1 MTNPVPPPVGATA
14 SPIADLSYRTYNG
27 PLRTRAVRWWVVALY
42 TIRKARRSQGF
53 WVLSA
58 VCVLSYI
65 FHALQ
70 FYLEENVS
78 TLMKAPSHVNYV
90 LPFFSAM
97 NGNLNA
103 YCLMGICMLLGA
115 GSIAGDQRVNALM
128 VYLSK
133 PITRT
138 DYLLGKWVGL
148 MLTIFA
154 VAVIPSLIL
163 YMIMVAAYSSSGFF
177 ASTHW
182 LLLQICLAALV
193 PSVVL
198 SALMTGISAWSRSS
212 FTAGALFA
220 SLYIVTG
227 IIANILA
234 LAMFAHQAHVILM
247 VRHASIPGIIDAIAQ
262 RAFNVTLRHRV
273 FGYSSEMPV
282 GAPPLSFSLS
292 VATVLVVIS
301 IAAARAKIHAV
312 EVVRG

>member
-1 MTNPVPPPVGATA
+1 MTKPVPPPPVATA
-14 SPIADLSYRTYNG
+14 SPIADLSYRSYTG
-27 PLRTRAVRWWVVALY
+27 PLRNRSVRWWVVALY
-42 TIRKARRSQGF
+42 TIRKARKSQGF

-65 FHALQ
+65 FHAIL
-70 FYLEENVS
+70 FYVQANVS
-78 TLMKAPSHVNYV
+78 SVMMSQKPTDYV

-133 PITRT
+133 PITRA
-138 DYLLGKWVGL
+138 DYLIGKWVGL
-148 MLTIFA
+148 MLTIFS
-154 VAVIPSLIL
+154 VAVVPSLL
-163 YMIMVAAYSSSGFF
+163 FYLMMMAAYSSNGFF
-177 ASTHW
+177 AHTHW
-182 LLLQICLAALV
+182 LPVQIVLASLV
-193 PSVVL
+193 PSVLL

-220 SLYIVTG
+220 SLYILTG
-227 IIANILA
+227 IIANIIGF
-234 LAMFAHQAHVILM
+234 AMFTHHMNVIVM

-262 RAFNVTLRHRV
+262 RIFSVTITRHEFRIP
-273 FGYSSEMPV
+273 GQP
-282 GAPPLSFSLS
+282 GIPAPPLSFSLS
-292 VATVLVVIS
+292 IAFALVVVS
-301 IAAARAKIHAV
+301 IAAARTKIHAV